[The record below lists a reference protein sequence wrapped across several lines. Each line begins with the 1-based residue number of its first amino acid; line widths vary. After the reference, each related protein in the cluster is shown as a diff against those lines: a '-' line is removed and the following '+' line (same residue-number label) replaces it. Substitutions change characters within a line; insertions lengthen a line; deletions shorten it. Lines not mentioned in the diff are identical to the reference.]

1 MKTANLRKV
10 IREEVRKALNEGY
23 REPKQ
28 NVAIMYDM
36 LKKGGKEAQY
46 VKDLFKDIKSELN
59 IVMSPN
65 DPKATLN
72 LATQNEELAE
82 YLDDAVEMALDNGMA
97 RAKGMS
103 GGMAGMREAAVNSTD
118 MAKIEDFVMSSPQF
132 ERLSTSKMKAA
143 VKGMFDEWKAV
154 ASNYKNIEAYFEEME
169 EMGDEALGF
178 MESKMSK
185 TKKMV
190 KRLKEDT
197 AYQEFFKKAMDKFK
211 ISSPADLKDPAKKK
225 QFFDYVDTNY
235 KAKEEN

>member
-23 REPKQ
+23 REPKE
-28 NVAIMYDM
+28 NVAIIYDM

-46 VKDLFKDIKSELN
+46 VNDLFKDIKSELN
-59 IVMSPN
+59 IVMSLN

-72 LATQNEELAE
+72 LATQNQELAE

-97 RAKGMS
+97 RARGMM
-103 GGMAGMREAAVNSTD
+103 GGMAGMREATVNSTD

-143 VKGMFDEWKAV
+143 VKNMHDEWKAS

-169 EMGDEALGF
+169 EMGGEEAF
-178 MESKMSK
+178 MENKMSK

-225 QFFDYVDTNY
+225 QFFDYVDANY

>member
-28 NVAIMYDM
+28 NVAIVYDM

-46 VKDLFKDIKSELN
+46 VKDLFKNIKSELN

-97 RAKGMS
+97 RAKGMM
-103 GGMAGMREAAVNSTD
+103 GGMQGMREES
-118 MAKIEDFVMSSPQF
+118 
-132 ERLSTSKMKAA
+132 
-143 VKGMFDEWKAV
+143 
-154 ASNYKNIEAYFEEME
+154 
-169 EMGDEALGF
+169 F
-178 MESKMSK
+178 MENKMSK

-225 QFFDYVDTNY
+225 EFFDYVDTNY

>member
-1 MKTANLRKV
+1 MKTTNLRKL
-10 IREEVRKALNEGY
+10 IREEVKKALNEGY
-23 REPKQ
+23 REPKE
-28 NVAIMYDM
+28 NVAIIYSM

-46 VKDLFKDIKSELN
+46 VNDLFKDIKSELN
-59 IVMSPN
+59 IVMSLN

-72 LATQNEELAE
+72 LATQNQELAE
-82 YLDDAVEMALDNGMA
+82 YLDDAVENALDNGMA

-132 ERLSTSKMKAA
+132 ERLSTSKMKA
-143 VKGMFDEWKAV
+143 VIKGMFDEWKAV

-169 EMGDEALGF
+169 EMGGEEAF
-178 MESKMSK
+178 MENKMSK

-225 QFFDYVDTNY
+225 EFFDYVDANY
-235 KAKEEN
+235 KAKDEN